1 MENLRPKLPEIRI
14 FDKVGDLYPMNNKFA
29 TILIIFILLGTTVMA
44 QSLRLVDTNLN
55 QNGIVGKDIVTE
67 VKILNTT
74 DQTIRYR
81 VFEVAKQI
89 GSSQVNQICIGDD
102 CFKGAAISRK
112 DFDPRMNRS
121 IAPGETDKSIAIV
134 LESGLVQGV
143 SSISYR
149 IENIDNPSDF
159 TTFELNYE
167 VNEFKDESLL
177 YSSKNVDLSD
187 VYPNPVTEFAVFD
200 YHLKDDS
207 KEAKI
212 IIHNVLGSVAGEY
225 LLSPYEHQLKVSV
238 EQFNPGV
245 YFYSLYIDN
254 EGVATKKLVV
264 RK

>member
-1 MENLRPKLPEIRI
+1 M
-14 FDKVGDLYPMNNKFA
+14 
-29 TILIIFILLGTTVMA
+29 LLCTSLCTASLA

-55 QNGIVGKDIVTE
+55 QNGLVGKNIVTNL
-67 VKILNTT
+67 KILNNS
-74 DQTIRYR
+74 DKDIRYR
-81 VFEVAKQI
+81 VYEVSKQI
-89 GSSQVNQICIGDD
+89 GSSQDNLICLGAD
-102 CFKGAAISRK
+102 CFRGKSISRK
-112 DFDPRMNRS
+112 DISPVLKRTVK
-121 IAPGETDKSIAIV
+121 AGEVDEALQIV

-143 SSISYR
+143 SLITYR

-159 TTFELNYE
+159 TTFEIQYE
-167 VNEFKDESLL
+167 INESKDEGLL
-177 YSSKNVDLSD
+177 YSSINVDLSD

-200 YHLKDDS
+200 YNIKDDS

-212 IIHNVLGSVAGEY
+212 IIHNVLGSIAGEY
-225 LLSPYEHQLKVSV
+225 QLNPFEHQLKVSV

>member
-1 MENLRPKLPEIRI
+1 
-14 FDKVGDLYPMNNKFA
+14 MNNKFA
-29 TILIIFILLGTTVMA
+29 TILTIFLMLGIASMA

-55 QNGIVGKDIVTE
+55 QNGIVGKDIVTT
-67 VKILNTT
+67 VNIFNTT

-81 VFEVAKQI
+81 VYEVSKQI
-89 GSSQVNQICIGDD
+89 GSSQVNLICVGED
-102 CFKGAAISRK
+102 CFKEAAISRK
-112 DFDPRMNRS
+112 DVDPVLVRS
-121 IAPGETDKSIAIV
+121 VDARQIDKTISII
-134 LESGLVQGV
+134 LESGLVQAI
-143 SSISYR
+143 SSVTYR
-149 IENIDNPSDF
+149 IENVDNPTDF
-159 TTFELNYE
+159 TTFEINYE
-167 VNEFKDESLL
+167 VSELKDESLL

-187 VYPNPVTEFAVFD
+187 VYPNPVTEVAIFD

-212 IIHNVLGSVAGEY
+212 IIHNVLGSIAGEY
-225 LLSPYEHQLKVSV
+225 MLSPYEHQLKVSV

>member
-1 MENLRPKLPEIRI
+1 MKTR
-14 FDKVGDLYPMNNKFA
+14 FA
-29 TILIIFILLGTTVMA
+29 TILTILMMLGIASVA

-55 QNGIVGKDIVTE
+55 QNGIVGKDIVTDL
-67 VKILNTT
+67 KIFNNT
-74 DQTIRYR
+74 DKPIRYR
-81 VFEVAKQI
+81 VYEISKNI
-89 GSSQVNQICIGDD
+89 GSSQVNLICFGED
-102 CFKGAAISRK
+102 CIKGGAISRR
-112 DFDPRMNRS
+112 DMDPLLTRTVK
-121 IAPGETDKSIAIV
+121 PGETDSSISII

-143 SSISYR
+143 SSITYR
-149 IENIDNPSDF
+149 IENVDDPADF
-159 TTFELNYE
+159 TTFEVNYE
-167 VNEFKDESLL
+167 VNEFSDEGLL

-187 VYPNPVTEFAVFD
+187 VYPNPVTEFAIFD

-225 LLSPYEHQLKVSV
+225 LLSPYESQLKVSV